1 MSSTGPMQ
9 STPAPLSAG
18 FPKHYRLVMRRPLWR
33 GLESCR
39 HAAPPP
45 RARCARGSVTP
56 LRILGCAASVVLL
69 ALALTVAWTY
79 GGWLVA
85 AALLASLVI
94 AAVILA
100 WLMTPGD
107 LG

>member
-1 MSSTGPMQ
+1 M
-9 STPAPLSAG
+9 
-18 FPKHYRLVMRRPLWR
+18 
-33 GLESCR
+33 
-39 HAAPPP
+39 
-45 RARCARGSVTP
+45 
-56 LRILGCAASVVLL
+56 LL
-69 ALALTVAWTY
+69 ALALTVAWTL